1 MSSWVNVR
9 LIKIR
14 SNFRYI
20 IPSGKF
26 LSSCVH
32 NFALTSVRVEI
43 DLHFDISI
51 FFSKSIAYFYWQR
64 NIHSFVRSSSRPR
77 KCLSWLSSFIW
88 KWIDKFSIVRRISSL
103 SSSIRI
109 KSFTYTNIVTN
120 FHSLSYMNKLEFIC
134 AIE

>member
-1 MSSWVNVR
+1 MSSRVNVR

-20 IPSGKF
+20 IPSCKS
-26 LSSCVH
+26 LASCVH

-43 DLHFDISI
+43 DLHFDIST
-51 FFSKSIAYFYWQR
+51 FFSKSTTYFYWQR

-77 KCLSWLSSFIW
+77 KCLSWLSSFIC

-103 SSSIRI
+103 ASSIRI

-120 FHSLSYMNKLEFIC
+120 FLSLSYMNKLEFIC
-134 AIE
+134 ATE